1 MVIFGGGG
9 DLTKR
14 KLVPSLHNLATEG
27 LLPEN
32 FAVVGIGNRDFDD
45 QGFRDSLGAE
55 IGEMVGSEFSPG
67 MWDDLERRT
76 YYLKGDFRDQELY
89 VTLRDLLGK
98 IDREWGTQGN
108 YLFYLA
114 VPPIFFHVIPAC
126 LNEVGLV
133 TQEDETWRRVI
144 VEKPFGRDLDSARAL
159 NRDLLQ
165 VLAEEQIY
173 RIDHYLGKETVQNI
187 LVYRFANGTTEPVW
201 NRRYIDH
208 VQITVTESL
217 GVEERAG
224 YYETSGALRD
234 MVPNHLLV
242 LLGIIAMEPPSSFE
256 AETLRLEATKVLR
269 SIQPLDPDELEVQA
283 VRGQYG
289 EGTMASGKSV
299 PAYRAENRVDPAS
312 ATETFV
318 AMRLMIDNWRWAGV
332 PFYLRTGKRLRRRST
347 EVAIQYKPA
356 PVRMFCDT
364 PVDELLPNTLV
375 LKIQPEEEIEFA
387 FGAKVPGPSMQIGN
401 VEMDFRYA
409 DYFGDKPRTGYET
422 LIYDCM
428 TGDPTLFRRSEGVEM
443 GWELVQPLL
452 DAWSAQEP
460 KDFPNYAA
468 GSSGPALADKLL
480 ARDGRK
486 WRPF

>member
-9 DLTKR
+9 DLTRR
-14 KLVPSLHNLATEG
+14 KLIPSLHNLSMEG
-27 LLPEN
+27 LLP
-32 FAVVGIGNRDFDD
+32 G
-45 QGFRDSLGAE
+45 SE
-55 IGEMVGSEFSPG
+55 IEGMVGSEFSSG
-67 MWDDLERRT
+67 LWDELERRIH
-76 YYLKGDFRDQELY
+76 YLKGDFRDPKLY
-89 VTLRDLLGK
+89 EDLRDRLGNINQTWK
-98 IDREWGTQGN
+98 TEGN

-133 TQEDETWRRVI
+133 TQEDESWRRVI
-144 VEKPFGRDLDSARAL
+144 IEKPFGRDLDSARAL

-165 VLAEEQIY
+165 CLAEEQIY

-187 LVYRFANGTTEPVW
+187 LIYRFANNTAEPIW
-201 NRRYIDH
+201 NRHYIDH
-208 VQITVTESL
+208 VQITVAESL

-234 MVPNHLLV
+234 MIPNHLLV
-242 LLGIIAMEPPSSFE
+242 LLGIISMEPPASFE
-256 AETLRLEATKVLR
+256 AEALRLEGTKLFR
-269 SIQPLDPDELEVQA
+269 AIQPFALDELEVHA

-289 EGTMASGKSV
+289 QGTMATGKSV
-299 PAYRAENRVDPAS
+299 PAYREENRVDPAS

-332 PFYLRTGKRLRRRST
+332 PFYLRTGKRLRRRCT
-347 EVAIQYKPA
+347 EVAIQFKPA
-356 PVRMFCDT
+356 PVRMFSDT

-375 LKIQPEEEIEFA
+375 LKIQPEEEIDFTFA
-387 FGAKVPGPSMQIGN
+387 AKVPGPSMRIGN

-409 DYFGDKPRTGYET
+409 DYFGDTPRTGYET

-452 DAWSAQEP
+452 DAWSDQEP

-486 WRPF
+486 WRPI